1 MALDTFANLKTSIEA
16 WLDDADTYDGA
27 ANDIIAMAEAEFNDR
42 LRVPEMETRSQATL
56 SGQYLALPSDF
67 LQLRAIY
74 LLNDAYIRLDQLPIT
89 QLRVDYAAF
98 TTGQPRAYAINDQQ
112 FVFGPAPDAG
122 YTAEIIY
129 YGKIP
134 ALSDSNTTN
143 WLLSR
148 RPDLYLMQCMGLSEL
163 FGFNDPRAQLMKA
176 RADEIIDQM
185 DMAARKHNMGSAP
198 IRMSHGVNER
208 LW

>member
-27 ANDIIAMAEAEFNDR
+27 VDDIILMAESEFNRR
-42 LRVPEMETRSQATL
+42 LRVPEMEVRSQATV
-56 SGQYLALPSDF
+56 SGQYLALPDDF

-74 LLNDAYIRLDQLPIT
+74 LLNDAYIRLDQLPLT
-89 QLRVDYAAF
+89 QLRVDYAAYV
-98 TTGQPRAYAINDQQ
+98 TGQPRAYAINDGQ
-112 FVFGPAPDAG
+112 FVFGPQPDTT
-122 YTAEIIY
+122 YTAEIVY
-129 YGKIP
+129 YAKIP
-134 ALSDSNTTN
+134 ALSVSNTTN
-143 WLLSR
+143 WLLTAH
-148 RPDLYLMQCMGLSEL
+148 PDLYLAQCMGLGEL

-176 RADEIIDQM
+176 RADEIIDQL

>member
-1 MALDTFANLKTSIEA
+1 MALDTFANLKISIEA

-27 ANDIIAMAEAEFNDR
+27 VDDIILMAESEFNRR
-42 LRVPEMETRSQATL
+42 LRVPEMEVRSQASL

-89 QLRVDYAAF
+89 QLRVDYAAY
-98 TTGQPRAYAINDQQ
+98 TTGQPRAYAINDGQ
-112 FVFGPAPDAG
+112 FVFGPQPDTT
-122 YTAEIIY
+122 YTTEIVY
-129 YGKIP
+129 YAKIP
-134 ALSDSNTTN
+134 ALSVSNTTN
-143 WLLSR
+143 WLLTAH
-148 RPDLYLMQCMGLSEL
+148 PDLYLAQCMALGEL
-163 FGFNDPRAQLMKA
+163 FGWNDPRAQLMKA

>member
-27 ANDIIAMAEAEFNDR
+27 VDDIILMAESEFNRR
-42 LRVPEMETRSQATL
+42 LRVPEMEVRSQATV

-89 QLRVDYAAF
+89 QLRVDYAAY
-98 TTGQPRAYAINDQQ
+98 TTGQPRAYAINDGQ
-112 FVFGPAPDAG
+112 FVFGPQPDTT
-122 YTAEIIY
+122 YTAEIVY
-129 YGKIP
+129 YAKIP
-134 ALSDSNTTN
+134 ALSVSNTTN
-143 WLLSR
+143 WLLAAH
-148 RPDLYLMQCMGLSEL
+148 PDLYLAQCMGLGEL

-176 RADEIIDQM
+176 RADEIIDQL